1 MLINNPSAEAYCLSV
16 SDSESSVLQEINRDT
31 HANIL
36 QPRMLSGHFQGR
48 TLAMFSNLMKPEFIL
63 EIGTYTGYSAICLAE
78 GLSDKGKLLTIDI
91 NEEMESI
98 ARGNIQKA
106 GFENTIELKIG
117 DAAEIIPELT
127 QPIDLVFIDAD
138 KKNYPMYYDLVFDK
152 IRTGGLIICDNVLW
166 DGKVFDPSAKDK
178 KTKILRD
185 FNLKLKEDNR
195 IEKVLLPIRDGLFLA
210 RKIV

>member
-48 TLAMFSNLMKPEFIL
+48 TLAMLSNLMKPDFIL
-63 EIGTYTGYSAICLAE
+63 EIGTFTGYSAICMAE
-78 GLSDKGKLLTIDI
+78 GLSETGKLLTIDI

-98 ARGNIQKA
+98 ARRNIQKA
-106 GFENTIELKIG
+106 GFENKIELKIG

-152 IRTGGLIICDNVLW
+152 VSTGGLIICDNVLW
-166 DGKVFDPSAKDK
+166 DGKVFDPTAKDK
-178 KTKILRD
+178 KTKILRE

-195 IEKVLLPIRDGLFLA
+195 IEKVLLPVRDGLFLA

>member
-98 ARGNIQKA
+98 ARRNIQKA
-106 GFENTIELKIG
+106 GFENKIELKIG

-127 QPIDLVFIDAD
+127 QSIDLVFIDAD

>member
-98 ARGNIQKA
+98 ARRNIQKA
-106 GFENTIELKIG
+106 GFENKIELKIG